1 MTDKFSA
8 KLLFEA
14 LTYDDVLII
23 PARSAVLPRDASVKT
38 RLTKTI
44 ALNIP
49 LLSSA
54 MDTVTESEMAI
65 ALAREGGIGVI
76 HKNLTIA
83 QQASEVD
90 RVKRSESG
98 MIQNP
103 ITLTEDATVK
113 DALDLMSRYSISGI
127 PIVSLSNGAAGGE
140 HRTNDLLGGGVDKKL
155 RGIITNRDL
164 RFKPNL
170 AEKVDKIMTKENLIT
185 AEIGTTLEKAEEIL
199 QDNKIEKLLIID
211 KDGNLKGLITFKDI
225 QKKKQHP
232 YACKDER
239 GRLRVA
245 AAVGIKSDTIQRAEA
260 LIAAGVDVLVL
271 DTAHGHSEA
280 VLKMTET
287 LKNKFSSVAI
297 ISGNVATAEGTRD
310 LILAG
315 ADAVK
320 VGVGPGSICTTRV
333 IAGIGM
339 PQLSAVMESYEEAQK
354 TGTPIIADGGIKY
367 SGDLAKAIA
376 GGADA
381 AMIGS
386 LFAGTDESPG
396 ETILYE
402 GRKYKSYRGM
412 GSLGA
417 MTEPQGSSDR
427 YFQHQDAEDEIKKF
441 VPEGI
446 EGRVAYKGSLS
457 ETVYQLI
464 GGLRAA
470 MGYSGVGTIEE
481 LKSKTKF
488 VRITS
493 SGLRESHPHDV
504 FITKESP
511 NYSK

>member
-1 MTDKFSA
+1 MSDKI
-8 KLLFEA
+8 LFEA
-14 LTYDDVLII
+14 LTYDDVLIV
-23 PARSAVLPRDASVKT
+23 PARSAILPRDASVQT
-38 RLTKTI
+38 RLTKKI
-44 ALNIP
+44 ILNLP
-49 LLSSA
+49 LLSAA

-65 ALAREGGIGVI
+65 AMARVGGLGVI
-76 HKNLTIA
+76 HKNLTVM
-83 QQASEVD
+83 QQAAEVD

-98 MIQNP
+98 MIKNP

-113 DALDLMSRYSISGI
+113 EALDLMAKYSISGI
-127 PIVSLSNGAAGGE
+127 PVVMNGDAE
-140 HRTNDLLGGGVDKKL
+140 NLGSKKL

-170 AEKVDKIMTKENLIT
+170 SEKIARIMTKENLIT
-185 AEIGTTLEKAEEIL
+185 AEIGTTLDVAEVIL
-199 QDNKIEKLLIID
+199 QDNKIEKLLIVD

-225 QKKKQHP
+225 QKKKQFP
-232 YACKDER
+232 SACKDEF

-245 AAVGIKSDTIQRAEA
+245 AALGIKQDTVERAQA
-260 LIAAGVDVLVL
+260 LVDAGVDAVMV

-287 LKNKFSSVAI
+287 LKNMFPALAVIA
-297 ISGNVATAEGTRD
+297 GNVATASATRD
-310 LILAG
+310 LISAG
-315 ADAVK
+315 ADGVK
-320 VGVGPGSICTTRV
+320 VGVGPGSICTTRI

-339 PQLSAVMESYEEAQK
+339 PQLSAVMQAYDAARE
-354 TGTPIIADGGIKY
+354 TNTPIIADGGIKY
-367 SGDLAKAIA
+367 SGDIAKALA
-376 GGADA
+376 GGADSV
-381 AMIGS
+381 MIGG
-386 LFAGTDESPG
+386 LFAGVDESPG

-417 MTEPQGSSDR
+417 MSEPDGSSDR
-427 YFQHQDAEDEIKKF
+427 YFQDAEDEIKKF

-446 EGRVAYKGSLS
+446 EGRVAAKGSLG

-481 LKSKTKF
+481 LKTKTQF
-488 VRITS
+488 IRITS